1 MSLNKI
7 TVVDKHQDDISETE
21 AGDKFVSWG
30 FIPVPVNTH
39 TGCES
44 EGSASHC
51 WATFFSVTPGL
62 CGLNSDS
69 FNSNNNN
76 SSATSRHSLHKLT
89 NEASLPLWSCYVI
102 TRND

>member
-39 TGCES
+39 RV
-44 EGSASHC
+44 
-51 WATFFSVTPGL
+51 WVRGL
-62 CGLNSDS
+62 GLTLLGHILQCDPWVVRS
-69 FNSNNNN
+69 
-76 SSATSRHSLHKLT
+76 KLW
-89 NEASLPLWSCYVI
+89 LI
-102 TRND
+102 QQRQ